1 MNNNYDDYGELLFSV
16 DEMDRKII
24 NLFQYDGRMSYRKIA
39 KELDISIGTVHN
51 RIDKLTKN
59 GVIKKFTPVID
70 HKKLGYALTTVIGVR
85 VKGGVLKNWEDRTAY
100 HQNVLCVY
108 DVTGEFDA
116 ILIARFKDT
125 QELDQFVKGLLKEPD
140 VQRTYTQ
147 TVLNIV
153 KEDLNSG
160 DMFIKKDLK

>member
-1 MNNNYDDYGELLFSV
+1 MKESDTPNSTVEIDDL
-16 DEMDRKII
+16 DRKII
-24 NLFQYDGRMSYRKIA
+24 TIFNEDGRMSYRKIA
-39 KELDISIGTVHN
+39 KNLDISIGTVHN
-51 RIDKLTKN
+51 RMEKLTKK
-59 GVIKKFTPVID
+59 GIIKKFVPIID
-70 HKKLGYALTTVIGVR
+70 HHKLGYNLTTIIGVR

-100 HQNVLCVY
+100 HQNVLCMY

-125 QELDQFVKGLLKEPD
+125 SELDLFIKELLKEPD

-153 KEDLNSG
+153 KEDLSSIR
-160 DMFIKKDLK
+160 ML

>member
-1 MNNNYDDYGELLFSV
+1 MKMDVRDDEKTALI
-16 DEMDRKII
+16 DEIDKKII
-24 NLFQYDGRMSYRKIA
+24 ELFHEDGRISYRKIA
-39 KELDISIGTVHN
+39 KKLDISIGTVHN
-51 RIDKLTKN
+51 RIEKLTKN
-59 GVIKKFTPVID
+59 GVILKFTPVID
-70 HKKLGYALTTVIGVR
+70 HEKLGYSLTTIIGVR

-100 HQNVLCVY
+100 HKNVMCIY

-153 KEDLNSG
+153 KEDLNSTN
-160 DMFIKKDLK
+160 MF

>member
-1 MNNNYDDYGELLFSV
+1 MNNNNDDDYGELLFSV
-16 DEMDRKII
+16 DEIDRKII

-100 HQNVLCVY
+100 HKNVLCVY

-125 QELDQFVKGLLKEPD
+125 EELDQFVKGLLKEPD

-160 DMFIKKDLK
+160 DMFI